1 MNEER
6 RPLRRP
12 FPNFHLAPRIPH
24 RVERIGGSRGFG
36 DEVLRL
42 AELAPEPWRSELY
55 RTAQGS
61 RRAA

>member
-12 FPNFHLAPRIPH
+12 SSSIHLAPRIPH
-24 RVERIGGSRGFG
+24 RVERIGRSRGFG

-42 AELAPEPWRSELY
+42 AELAPNLGGVSSTQIAE
-55 RTAQGS
+55 TGK
-61 RRAA
+61 RAA